1 MSRLLRI
8 GEFAALTRVSI
19 KALRFYAAENLLAP
33 AWVDPDTG
41 YRYYRVGQARDLAL
55 IANLR
60 AAGFSIAE
68 IRVVVAAPGD
78 TASLLQVI
86 DDKRAAL
93 DAARSDIDRQQAV
106 LETLARSVLGDRD
119 DPLSGVRLTAA
130 PAQAVHSLEA
140 TVAHLGEPVTAL
152 FESAETTVARAGARA
167 AESPFLLFHDD
178 EFRETALRLE
188 VCIPVIEQ
196 RASAIPTHKIGA
208 CPRGV
213 SVVYTGDYA
222 QTPRLR
228 ESMLEW
234 IDEARLSAAGPLREI
249 YHRFGARQENYTLPR
264 TVLASRTDEFV
275 TELFLP
281 VA

>member
-1 MSRLLRI
+1 MSQLLRI

-19 KALRFYAAENLLAP
+19 KALRFYAAEELLAP
-33 AWVDPDTG
+33 AWVDPDSG
-41 YRYYRVGQARDLAL
+41 YRYYRVEQARDLAL

-68 IRVVVAAPGD
+68 IRAVLAAPGD
-78 TASLLQVI
+78 TASLLHVI
-86 DDKRAAL
+86 DEKRAAL
-93 DAARSDIDRQQAV
+93 DDARAGIDRQQAV

-130 PAQAVHSLEA
+130 PAQAVHSLKA

-152 FESAETTVARAGARA
+152 FESAETTVARADARA
-167 AESPFLLFHDD
+167 PESPFLLFHDD

-196 RASAIPTHKIGA
+196 RASAIPTQRIGE

-222 QTPRLR
+222 QTQPLR
-228 ESMLEW
+228 ESMLAW
-234 IDEARLSAAGPLREI
+234 IDEARLSAVGPLREI

-281 VA
+281 VS

>member
-1 MSRLLRI
+1 MSQLLRI

-19 KALRFYAAENLLAP
+19 KALRFYAAEELLAP
-33 AWVDPDTG
+33 AWVDPDSG
-41 YRYYRVGQARDLAL
+41 YRYYRVEQARDLAL

-68 IRVVVAAPGD
+68 IRAVVAAPGD
-78 TASLLQVI
+78 TVALLHVI
-86 DDKRAAL
+86 DEKRAAL
-93 DAARSDIDRQQAV
+93 HDARAGIDRQQAV

-130 PAQAVHSLEA
+130 PAQDVHSLEA
-140 TVAHLGEPVTAL
+140 TVEHLGDPVTAL

-167 AESPFLLFHDD
+167 SESPFLLFHDN
-178 EFRETALRLE
+178 EFRETALHLE
-188 VCIPVIEQ
+188 VCIPVIGQ
-196 RASAIPTHKIGA
+196 RASAIPTQKIEA

-222 QTPRLR
+222 QTEPLR

-234 IDEARLSAAGPLREI
+234 IEEARLRPVGPLREI
-249 YHRFGARQENYTLPR
+249 YHRFGARQEGYKLPR
-264 TVLASRTDEFV
+264 TVLASRSDEFV

-281 VA
+281 VS

>member
-1 MSRLLRI
+1 MSQLLRI
-8 GEFAALTRVSI
+8 GEFAGLTRVSI
-19 KALRFYAAENLLAP
+19 KALRFYAAEELLVP
-33 AWVDPDTG
+33 AWVDPDSG
-41 YRYYRVGQARDLAL
+41 YRYYRVEQARDLAL
-55 IANLR
+55 VANLR

-68 IRVVVAAPGD
+68 IRAVAAAPGD
-78 TASLLQVI
+78 AASLLRAI

-93 DAARSDIDRQQAV
+93 DAARAGIDRQQAV

-140 TVAHLGEPVTAL
+140 TVRHLGEPVTAL
-152 FESAETTVARAGARA
+152 FESAEATVARADARA
-167 AESPFLLFHDD
+167 PESPFLLFHDN

-188 VCIPVIEQ
+188 ACIPVVEA
-196 RASAIPTHKIGA
+196 RASAIPTHRIGE

-222 QTPRLR
+222 QTQPLR
-228 ESMLEW
+228 ESMLAWVE
-234 IDEARLSAAGPLREI
+234 EARLSAVGPLREI
-249 YHRFGARQENYTLPR
+249 YHRFGARQEGYTLPR
-264 TVLASRTDEFV
+264 TVLASRTDEFI

-281 VA
+281 VS